1 MSGDRGSRPRSTHRA
16 ASGGVVSLGLHRS
29 PLATLCTV
37 RIGRVARPALRE
49 CGRDEGARQS
59 VRPVAPGRHVA
70 AGWVG
75 STSSDQSDQSAPRP
89 PAQEQRISTAPP
101 CRCPPFSPT
110 NYDGGGSPW
119 GDEGAGGRRGGS
131 GRGARTGRVA
141 GCGRAGRATGA
152 AGAGGTAL
160 LRGWAVNT
168 ISGTFAAFS
177 VRPGRRTDN
186 ADASDGRGRVIP
198 VCPSSSWQRP
208 APGSAPYD
216 ASFQWRGCSA
226 A

>member
-101 CRCPPFSPT
+101 VSAPPSPPQT
-110 NYDGGGSPW
+110 TMAGEAPGGMRGR
-119 GDEGAGGRRGGS
+119 GGEGGQRQGGTDWTSGGVRAGGARDGSGGS
-131 GRGARTGRVA
+131 GRNSTASWVGCQHYKWDFRSLFGAPWQAHRQCR
-141 GCGRAGRATGA
+141 CKRRARARDTCLPLVELA
-152 AGAGGTAL
+152 A
-160 LRGWAVNT
+160 
-168 ISGTFAAFS
+168 
-177 VRPGRRTDN
+177 
-186 ADASDGRGRVIP
+186 
-198 VCPSSSWQRP
+198 PSARKRSL
-208 APGSAPYD
+208 
-216 ASFQWRGCSA
+216 
-226 A
+226 

>member
-89 PAQEQRISTAPP
+89 PAQGQRQ
-101 CRCPPFSPT
+101 
-110 NYDGGGSPW
+110 GGTDWTSG
-119 GDEGAGGRRGGS
+119 GVRAGGARDGSGGS
-131 GRGARTGRVA
+131 GRNSTASWVGCQHYKWDFRSLFGAPWQAHRQCR
-141 GCGRAGRATGA
+141 CKRRARARDTCLPLVELA
-152 AGAGGTAL
+152 A
-160 LRGWAVNT
+160 
-168 ISGTFAAFS
+168 
-177 VRPGRRTDN
+177 
-186 ADASDGRGRVIP
+186 
-198 VCPSSSWQRP
+198 PSARKRSL
-208 APGSAPYD
+208 
-216 ASFQWRGCSA
+216 
-226 A
+226 

>member
-75 STSSDQSDQSAPRP
+75 PTSSDQSDQSAPRP
-89 PAQEQRISTAPP
+89 PAQEQRTSTAPP
-101 CRCPPFSPT
+101 VSAPPSPPQYT
-110 NYDGGGSPW
+110 MAGEAPGGMRGR
-119 GDEGAGGRRGGS
+119 GGEGGAAAGGHGLDEWRGAGGR
-131 GRGARTGRVA
+131 GARRERRE
-141 GCGRAGRATGA
+141 RAEQHCFV
-152 AGAGGTAL
+152 GGLSTL
-160 LRGWAVNT
+160 
-168 ISGTFAAFS
+168 
-177 VRPGRRTDN
+177 
-186 ADASDGRGRVIP
+186 
-198 VCPSSSWQRP
+198 
-208 APGSAPYD
+208 
-216 ASFQWRGCSA
+216 
-226 A
+226 